1 MTTSPERPVA
11 DLKALLVAVKASAII
26 AWPRRRSPAAP
37 FGGWATVRR
46 SGDVDA
52 YVLAWI
58 ASHVRGKTSR
68 AALQ

>member
-1 MTTSPERPVA
+1 MSTWPVRPVA
-11 DLKALLVAVKASAII
+11 ELRALIGAIKASPII
-26 AWPRRRSPAAP
+26 AWPRRRFPD
-37 FGGWATVRR
+37 WATVRR

-58 ASHVRGKTSR
+58 ASHVRGQAGR

>member
-1 MTTSPERPVA
+1 MTTWPKRPVA
-11 DLKALLVAVKASAII
+11 DLRALMAKIKASPII
-26 AWPRRRSPAAP
+26 AWPRRPLP
-37 FGGWATVRR
+37 DWATVRR

-58 ASHVRGKTSR
+58 ASHVRGRPGR